1 MKHLFSI
8 AVFMLAACG
17 RALGDSASDERE
29 LTQLIKDLN
38 VAVVKADLAFL
49 ERVLHKDYVHHRPRG
64 TAEDRAE
71 YMENRRTGRVDFEL
85 LASDEIRVRLFGDT
99 AVVTGCSTA
108 KGKDQHGSID
118 DQRLWT
124 RVFLRRDGRWQIVH
138 YQGTPVQIAFKRP
151 AEEARNSL
159 QGTWTATEAERDGRA
174 ADDVVG
180 NRLSF
185 TGNQFQ
191 IQSKDGKP
199 LYAGT
204 IRVDPSAKPAAVD
217 FEQTEGAIEGKVW
230 KGIYALHGDTLTTCD
245 NAPDPDKGRPAAF
258 EAKSGSGYILITFKR
273 AKP

>member
-8 AVFMLAACG
+8 AVFMLLVCG
-17 RALGDSASDERE
+17 RALGDPASDERE

-71 YMENRRTGRVDFEL
+71 YLENRKTDRVDFES

-99 AVVTGCSTA
+99 AVVTGRSTA
-108 KGKDQHGSID
+108 KGKDQHGAID

-138 YQGTPVQIAFKRP
+138 YQGTPVPIAFARP
-151 AEEARNSL
+151 AEEARRSL
-159 QGTWTATEAERDGRA
+159 QGTWTATAAERDGRA

-180 NRLSF
+180 HRLSL
-185 TGNQFQ
+185 TGDRFQ
-191 IQSKDGKP
+191 IRSRDGKP

-204 IRVDPSAKPAAVD
+204 VRVDPSAKPAAID
-217 FEQTEGAIEGKVW
+217 FEQTEGALRGAVW
-230 KGIYALHGDTLTTCD
+230 KGIYALDGDTLTTCD
-245 NAPDPDKGRPAAF
+245 NAPDQAKGRPAAF
-258 EAKSGSGYILITFKR
+258 EAASGSGYILITFKR